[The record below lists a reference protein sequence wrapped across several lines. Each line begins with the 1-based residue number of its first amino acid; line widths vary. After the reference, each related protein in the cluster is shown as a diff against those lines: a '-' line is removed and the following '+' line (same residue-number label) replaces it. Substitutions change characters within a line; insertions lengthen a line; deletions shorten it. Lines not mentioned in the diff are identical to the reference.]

1 MEKILT
7 IHDSGQDAECGVRA
21 TRSINK
27 VREENKSLDILGVK
41 PIADSVNTVT
51 KGTVDGASAFL
62 SRICLPAAEE
72 FGFLLKDKVS
82 SWRANNA
89 VEIANKAQMLLEEQ
103 AQGLVVS
110 AHPRIIYST
119 LENGS
124 WAEDDF
130 MQSLWAGL
138 LASSCTSDGKD
149 ESNIIL
155 INILSQLTSNQA
167 KIIAYICQNA
177 NTYMGKGGFIAC
189 YSFYKEAEE
198 LLEISGIEDIHQL
211 DRELDHL
218 RALELITAGFD
229 VDGLTANM
237 TPQSL
242 CLQLFARSQG
252 YVGSPIE
259 FYGATEKKPYK
270 SRT

>member
-1 MEKILT
+1 M
-7 IHDSGQDAECGVRA
+7 
-21 TRSINK
+21 N
-27 VREENKSLDILGVK
+27 EENNSLDVLGIK

-72 FGFLLKDKVS
+72 FGLLLKDKIS
-82 SWRANNA
+82 SWRAENA
-89 VEIANKAQMLLEEQ
+89 VKIANKAQALLEDQ
-103 AQGLVVS
+103 AQGLVIS

-138 LASSCTSDGKD
+138 LASSCTPDGKD

-155 INILSQLTSNQA
+155 INLLSQLTSSQA
-167 KIIAYICQNA
+167 KIISYICQNV
-177 NTYMGKGGFIAC
+177 NTYMGKGGFIT
-189 YSFYKEAEE
+189 SDQFYMEADE
-198 LLEISGIEDIHQL
+198 LLKISEIEDIHQL

-218 RALELITAGFD
+218 RGLELIQSGFNVDTRKAD
-229 VDGLTANM
+229 V
-237 TPQSL
+237 TPHAL
-242 CLQLFARSQG
+242 CLQLYARSQG
-252 YVGSPIE
+252 YVGSPID
-259 FYGATEKKPYK
+259 FYGAKEKSPNKTEEPIKNP
-270 SRT
+270 RATF

>member
-1 MEKILT
+1 MSE
-7 IHDSGQDAECGVRA
+7 D
-21 TRSINK
+21 N
-27 VREENKSLDILGVK
+27 NSLDVLGVK

-72 FGFLLKDKVS
+72 FGLLLKDKVS
-82 SWRANNA
+82 SWRAENA
-89 VEIANKAQMLLEEQ
+89 VKITDKAKNILEKE
-103 AQGLVVS
+103 ASGTVVS

-119 LENGS
+119 IEYGS

-155 INILSQLTSNQA
+155 INLLAQLTSNQA
-167 KIIAYICQNA
+167 RIVSHICE
-177 NTYMGKGGFIAC
+177 NTTTYKGGGGFIC
-189 YSFYKEAEE
+189 SNWFHMEAEE
-198 LLEISGIEDIHQL
+198 LLQVSGIEDIHQL

-218 RALELITAGFD
+218 RGLELINSGFEPNNLRAD
-229 VDGLTANM
+229 V
-237 TPQSL
+237 TPHSL
-242 CLQLFARSQG
+242 CLQLYARSQG
-252 YVGSPIE
+252 YVGSPID
-259 FYGATEKKPYK
+259 FYQAVEKTPDN
-270 SRT
+270 SDDCDVC